1 MCLVEYF
8 FSDTETVVYDEE
20 TEEYKEVTVEAGTML
35 VDPKVFFMRN
45 IGCVNNTIIHEC
57 VHWDRHSKFFELQK
71 LFNKNLNSI
80 SCHVVEGERP
90 EEKRNALQW
99 MEWQANALAPKIL
112 MPAEMTKR
120 KIEELLIRY
129 HVEFSRLNE
138 ADIMQMV
145 LTELSDF
152 FGVSLQAA
160 KLRAVDLGYNQAIG
174 ILQYVDGR
182 YLPSYTFK
190 QGSLKKNQTFCSR
203 NCGCGI

>member
-1 MCLVEYF
+1 M
-8 FSDTETVVYDEE
+8 
-20 TEEYKEVTVEAGTML
+20 
-35 VDPKVFFMRN
+35 
-45 IGCVNNTIIHEC
+45 
-57 VHWDRHSKFFELQK
+57 
-71 LFNKNLNSI
+71 
-80 SCHVVEGERP
+80 EGERP

-160 KLRAVDLGYNQAIG
+160 KLRAVDLGYNMWMDDIFQAI
-174 ILQYVDGR
+174 L
-182 YLPSYTFK
+182 LSKEP
-190 QGSLKKNQTFCSR
+190 
-203 NCGCGI
+203 

>member
-1 MCLVEYF
+1 
-8 FSDTETVVYDEE
+8 
-20 TEEYKEVTVEAGTML
+20 
-35 VDPKVFFMRN
+35 
-45 IGCVNNTIIHEC
+45 
-57 VHWDRHSKFFELQK
+57 
-71 LFNKNLNSI
+71 
-80 SCHVVEGERP
+80 
-90 EEKRNALQW
+90 
-99 MEWQANALAPKIL
+99 
-112 MPAEMTKR
+112 MTKR

-160 KLRAVDLGYNQAIG
+160 KLRAVDLGYNQAVG

-190 QGSLKKNQTFCSR
+190 QGALKKLQMQYMSMPE
-203 NCGCGI
+203 I

>member
-1 MCLVEYF
+1 
-8 FSDTETVVYDEE
+8 
-20 TEEYKEVTVEAGTML
+20 ML

-174 ILQYVDGR
+174 ILQYVDDDIFQVI
-182 YLPSYTFK
+182 LLSK
-190 QGSLKKNQTFCSR
+190 DH
-203 NCGCGI
+203 